1 LSKAYSSSPDAHIM
15 SDGKASLLANDSA
28 ASEVVPMGMPISPQ
42 SPPISAMAQPMQ
54 QPIAV
59 AQPVHQPI
67 PVAQP
72 VQPMA
77 FQPVVQPMVQPM
89 QPAPTVIVMQPSSQ
103 AVQNAAPGRFSSDC
117 CDCCANCAVCLTTM
131 FCPFIGVGQLAQR
144 YSLGRCSLIATV
156 MFCLYCG
163 ALAMSAMS
171 EEEDDDLTDEGLYSI
186 GGFFSCAYFV
196 GMIMILMSVRSK
208 IRREH
213 RIPPTS
219 CGEGCDDFCC
229 AFCCPHCTQCM
240 LLRHTLDHTPGRP
253 EYEMCSEEGC
263 AKHDQPGSV
272 GAHDYFQQPAA
283 QQPVGQQP
291 IAYAQPMR

>member
-1 LSKAYSSSPDAHIM
+1 MSKAYSSSPDAHIM

-196 GMIMILMSVRSK
+196 GMIMVSSPPRHAPHRPPWPSRACDPGDTPILCSCRLRPLSHAHLRPHLRPHRPRRS
-208 IRREH
+208 
-213 RIPPTS
+213 
-219 CGEGCDDFCC
+219 
-229 AFCCPHCTQCM
+229 
-240 LLRHTLDHTPGRP
+240 
-253 EYEMCSEEGC
+253 
-263 AKHDQPGSV
+263 
-272 GAHDYFQQPAA
+272 
-283 QQPVGQQP
+283 
-291 IAYAQPMR
+291 

>member
-1 LSKAYSSSPDAHIM
+1 
-15 SDGKASLLANDSA
+15 
-28 ASEVVPMGMPISPQ
+28 
-42 SPPISAMAQPMQ
+42 
-54 QPIAV
+54 
-59 AQPVHQPI
+59 
-67 PVAQP
+67 
-72 VQPMA
+72 
-77 FQPVVQPMVQPM
+77 
-89 QPAPTVIVMQPSSQ
+89 
-103 AVQNAAPGRFSSDC
+103 
-117 CDCCANCAVCLTTM
+117 
-131 FCPFIGVGQLAQR
+131 
-144 YSLGRCSLIATV
+144 
-156 MFCLYCG
+156 
-163 ALAMSAMS
+163 
-171 EEEDDDLTDEGLYSI
+171 
-186 GGFFSCAYFV
+186 
-196 GMIMILMSVRSK
+196 MSVRSK